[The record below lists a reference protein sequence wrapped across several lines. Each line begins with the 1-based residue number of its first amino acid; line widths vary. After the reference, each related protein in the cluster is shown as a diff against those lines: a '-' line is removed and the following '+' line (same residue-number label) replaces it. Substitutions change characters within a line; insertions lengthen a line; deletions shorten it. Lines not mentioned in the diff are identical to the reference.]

1 MVRKRSKE
9 SLLTFDE
16 DSPLFVKKK
25 KRKKTPTKKKKE
37 AVDSKTDEKKPVEE
51 PTAFVT
57 KRKRKKQQPKKLV
70 NPDAPKYMI
79 KSPADCKHILPV
91 FKKKLIEVWKK
102 LETGTSLEVGNIANY
117 LRGVATVAK
126 NSRPKEYEE
135 LKLLITEARQI
146 AIEKDT
152 K

>member
-1 MVRKRSKE
+1 MARKRSKDN
-9 SLLTFDE
+9 LLTFDE

-25 KRKKTPTKKKKE
+25 KRKKTIKPKQD
-37 AVDSKTDEKKPVEE
+37 AVESKTDEKKPVEE

-57 KRKRKKQQPKKLV
+57 KRKRKGKK
-70 NPDAPKYMI
+70 NPPAAINPNAPNYMI
-79 KSPADCKHILPV
+79 KCPADCKHILPA
-91 FKKKLIEVWKK
+91 FKKKLNEVWKK
-102 LETGTSLEVGNIANY
+102 LEHGTSLEIGSIANY
-117 LRGVATVAK
+117 LRGVSTVAK

-135 LKLLITEARQI
+135 LRLLITEARQI